1 MPDVTKIIIAQR
13 ISSVIDS
20 DMIVI
25 IDHGRIMAQGTHDEL
40 MESSE
45 IYREIYETQNKT
57 SGVDLDVEGGA
68 L

>member
-1 MPDVTKIIIAQR
+1 M
-13 ISSVIDS
+13 DS

-25 IDHGRIMAQGTHDEL
+25 IDHGRIVAKGTHEEL
-40 MESSE
+40 MAEGGIYKE
-45 IYREIYETQNKT
+45 IFETQNKT

>member
-1 MPDVTKIIIAQR
+1 
-13 ISSVIDS
+13 
-20 DMIVI
+20 MIVI

>member
-1 MPDVTKIIIAQR
+1 MKRNSQLAQR
-13 ISSVIDS
+13 ISSVMDS

-25 IDHGRIMAQGTHDEL
+25 IDHGRIVAKGTHEEL
-40 MESSE
+40 MAEGGIYKE
-45 IYREIYETQNKT
+45 IFETQNKT